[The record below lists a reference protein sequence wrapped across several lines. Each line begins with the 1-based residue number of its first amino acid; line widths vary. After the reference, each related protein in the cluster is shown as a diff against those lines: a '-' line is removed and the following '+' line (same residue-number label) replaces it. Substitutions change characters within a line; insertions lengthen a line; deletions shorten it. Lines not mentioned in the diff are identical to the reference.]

1 MKIHS
6 ELDFYERVTIRNLL
20 HHTSGIPDY
29 MRMVMKYRKGEEL
42 FTISEMINLYKK
54 ERPKLNFKPSE
65 KFEYSNTGYVL
76 LSEIV
81 ARVSNQTFS
90 EFMWENIFSVLGMK
104 DTQVFNLI
112 SEGAPSNRVYVFL
125 ANATP

>member
-1 MKIHS
+1 
-6 ELDFYERVTIRNLL
+6 
-20 HHTSGIPDY
+20 
-29 MRMVMKYRKGEEL
+29 MKYRKGEEL